1 MLDGPLINKPDEEPV
16 TRYILKV
23 LGVPSSSAMSLPL
36 VIEGQIAGALALL
49 AETLA
54 AADDDESRVRLSQR
68 LQSEASRMANVIDDV
83 LQLAETESLGVEHV
97 PVHLTYRSK
106 ISEVVK
112 VPGSKDA

>member
-1 MLDGPLINKPDEEPV
+1 
-16 TRYILKV
+16 
-23 LGVPSSSAMSLPL
+23 
-36 VIEGQIAGALALL
+36 
-49 AETLA
+49 
-54 AADDDESRVRLSQR
+54 
-68 LQSEASRMANVIDDV
+68 MANVIDDV